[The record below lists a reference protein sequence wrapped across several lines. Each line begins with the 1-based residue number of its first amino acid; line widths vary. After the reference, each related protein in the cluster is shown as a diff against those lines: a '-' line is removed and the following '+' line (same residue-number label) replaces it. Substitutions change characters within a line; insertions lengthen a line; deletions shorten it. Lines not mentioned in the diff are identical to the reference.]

1 MSSTGVASL
10 DRPGLS
16 RLWDKV
22 AERLQ
27 RNGLR
32 PSGVVRLDG
41 LDRAER
47 HALAGLLGRPIVG
60 DRVAVDLAG
69 LDHRLR
75 ESGAASGLVAATD
88 RLRGPLVDRPGRRQD
103 RADAVARV
111 WAAGRRSLDDVGL
124 GAAPWVEPWLEELRR
139 VGPLGRVQPERAER
153 ALAVAVR
160 CVAAL
165 PRLVGDP
172 PCGRGE
178 LASLLTGDAH
188 GLDDGSLV
196 GAVVL
201 RAAAAIAG
209 TSYPSST
216 AGRRALWRSMGVLT
230 DEVSTT
236 ALTAGLRSTGESWLD
251 DRTRAGWESHLTAR
265 DLRRLALGC
274 PEEGVVHVCENPRV
288 LEAALDAGCRSAV
301 VCTLGQPTVVVTS
314 LLEHLRAAG
323 AELRYHGDFDW
334 PGITIAN
341 LLVGTHQCF
350 PWRFGVTDYLDAL
363 ARLAPVVAELP
374 MLGADPVAACW
385 DAQLSSAMA
394 AAGRAVHEELLL
406 DELLADLSPR

>member
-1 MSSTGVASL
+1 MTSTTPL
-10 DRPGLS
+10 DRPGLG
-16 RLWDKV
+16 RLWDQV

-32 PSGVVRLDG
+32 PAGVLRLDG

-60 DRVAVDLAG
+60 ERVTVDLAG
-69 LDHRLR
+69 LDRRLR
-75 ESGAASGLVAATD
+75 DNGAATGLVAAAE
-88 RLRGPLVDRPGRRQD
+88 RLRGPLVDRPGRRQA
-103 RADAVARV
+103 RTDAAARV
-111 WAAGRRSLDDVGL
+111 WAAGRQALDDAGFD
-124 GAAPWVEPWLEELRR
+124 AEPWVQPWIEGLRR
-139 VGPLGRVQPERAER
+139 AGTLQRVRPERAER
-153 ALAVAVR
+153 ALATAVR
-160 CVAAL
+160 CVGAL
-165 PRLVGDP
+165 PYRSGDS

-209 TSYPSST
+209 TPYPSSA
-216 AGRRALWRSMGVLT
+216 AGRRALWRIVGVLT

-236 ALTAGLRSTGESWLD
+236 ALTAGLCSTGRSWLD
-251 DRTRAGWESHLTAR
+251 DRTDAGWESHLTAR
-265 DLRRLALGC
+265 DLRRLDLGC
-274 PEEGVVHVCENPRV
+274 PVDGVVHVCENPRV
-288 LEAALDAGCRSAV
+288 LEAALDAGCRRAV

-314 LLEHLRAAG
+314 VLEQLRAAG

-334 PGITIAN
+334 GGITIAN
-341 LLVGTHQCF
+341 LLVGTHQCR
-350 PWRFGVTDYLDAL
+350 PWRFAAGDYLDAL

-374 MLGADPVAACW
+374 VLGPDQVASCW
-385 DAQLSSAMA
+385 DDHLTPAMA
-394 AAGRAVHEELLL
+394 TAGRAVHEELLL
-406 DELLADLSPR
+406 DDLLADLSRP